1 MVSAKVAALTE
12 GGHEKMVLLGEG
24 ALPAPGKEQ
33 EIAAAVGTKSPTG
46 HLAMVRHD
54 RDLAPKADVH
64 PAAEVTY
71 PGKAGAEPIHVKF
84 PLEQRCCNVRFYATL
99 RTPAEAGPGKAAL
112 ALSFPGWSDVKVAPV
127 TKELAVGDA
136 PRPR

>member
-1 MVSAKVAALTE
+1 
-12 GGHEKMVLLGEG
+12 MVLLGEG

-99 RTPAEAGPGKAAL
+99 GTPAEAGRGRRRWASRSLGGA
-112 ALSFPGWSDVKVAPV
+112 
-127 TKELAVGDA
+127 
-136 PRPR
+136 

>member
-1 MVSAKVAALTE
+1 MVSAKVAALAE
-12 GGHEKMVLLGEG
+12 GSHEKMVLLGEG

-71 PGKAGAEPIHVKF
+71 PGKAGAEPILVKY

>member
-1 MVSAKVAALTE
+1 VVSAKVAALAE

-24 ALPAPGKEQ
+24 ALPVPGKEQ

-46 HLAMVRHD
+46 HLAMVRHA

-84 PLEQRCCNVRFYATL
+84 PLEQRCCNSHSAPTF
-99 RTPAEAGPGKAAL
+99 ENM
-112 ALSFPGWSDVKVAPV
+112 KVLIGN
-127 TKELAVGDA
+127 TEQG
-136 PRPR
+136 